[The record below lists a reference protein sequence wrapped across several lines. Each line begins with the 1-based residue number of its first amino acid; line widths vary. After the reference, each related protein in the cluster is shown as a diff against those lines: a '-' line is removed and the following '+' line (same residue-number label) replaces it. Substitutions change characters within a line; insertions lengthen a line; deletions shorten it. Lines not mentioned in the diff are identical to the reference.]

1 MSNEVF
7 SDDQEVQQNLPE
19 DLGLQFTEM
28 YIKNPDNI
36 SLLLSLLQVK
46 SFECCLFNYIILI
59 VLKSEVLMKSF
70 VF

>member
-7 SDDQEVQQNLPE
+7 GDDQEVQQNLPE

-28 YIKNPDNI
+28 FIKNPENI

-46 SFECCLFNYIILI
+46 IMCTVYMNT
-59 VLKSEVLMKSF
+59 
-70 VF
+70 